1 MHFIFVIEIECN
13 VFLIRNNM
21 DFATKND
28 LIQVLKGAK
37 HFEKDFELLKKLFPT
52 AKIVQQLRTS
62 NEFTAENDDAKV
74 LNLLFDNGVTELEVK
89 QNRTPKAEEPKDDL
103 LEAAKKEAEYQAR
116 IEAEEKA
123 RIEAED
129 NAKQEGEQIIGTDEQ
144 TEGIGEAEQLNT
156 DLPPVVTSEETTK
169 KKESEKK

>member
-1 MHFIFVIEIECN
+1 
-13 VFLIRNNM
+13 M

-52 AKIVQQLRTS
+52 TKLVQQLRTS
-62 NEFTAENDDAKV
+62 NEFTSENDDAKV

-103 LEAAKKEAEYQAR
+103 LEAAKKEAEEKAR

-123 RIEAED
+123 RIEAEE
-129 NAKQEGEQIIGTDEQ
+129 NAKQAGEVITGTEEEAEAKAKQEGEQITGTEEE
-144 TEGIGEAEQLNT
+144 TEGIGEALQLNS